1 MNETIRLLFERKSVR
16 VYTGQK
22 ISDEN
27 KNLIL
32 DAAIQAPTAGNM
44 HLYSIIDITDR
55 QIIDRLA
62 INCDHQAFIA
72 QAAMVLIFCADYQRT
87 YDGFALTQSDISIQK
102 PRVGDLL
109 LACNDAIIAAQNAV
123 MAASSLGIGSCYIGD
138 ILENTERNTELLH
151 LPAFVLPITMLVF
164 GYPTQQQIDRKKP
177 ARIGREFIVHEN
189 RYQQMDANQYENM
202 IEAQS
207 KLAGT
212 PAVSV
217 NNYYSDLYKR
227 KYQAAFTQE
236 MNRSADVMIK
246 KWTHE

>member
-1 MNETIRLLFERKSVR
+1 MNETIRLLIERKSVR

-44 HLYSIIDITDR
+44 HLYSIIDVTDR
-55 QIIDRLA
+55 QIIDQLA

-72 QAAMVLIFCADYQRT
+72 QAAMVLVFCADYQRT
-87 YDGFALTQSDISIQK
+87 YDGFTLTQSTDSIQK

-123 MAASSLGIGSCYIGD
+123 TAASSLGIGSCYIGD
-138 ILENTERNTELLH
+138 ILENAELSAELLH
-151 LPAFVLPITMLVF
+151 FPAFVLPITMLVF

-177 ARIGREFIVHEN
+177 ARFGREFIVHEN
-189 RYQQMDANQYENM
+189 SYHRMGADQYDRM
-202 IEAQS
+202 IAAQS
-207 KLAGT
+207 TLAET
-212 PAVSV
+212 PSVNV
-217 NNYYSDLYKR
+217 NNYYSDIYQR

-246 KWTHE
+246 KWTNE